1 MTENGTTA
9 ELGTDSEWLVNQ
21 IAHALRNPI
30 FAALVQAESISLK
43 AADIEPVAR
52 SARILHEQ
60 LQRLETSIQE
70 MLLYGRPAHI
80 QRRPV
85 VVREL
90 LEKIASGYRSGSRG
104 EVAQVIVSG
113 DIDDLRA
120 TWDPEGVTIIMERVV
135 DNAVQHSP
143 EPHLVE
149 IVASRA
155 GDRVR
160 IEVRDLGDG
169 VQADVR
175 DQAFLPFYPQHRG
188 RPGLGLSIAAKFAT
202 ALGGSAAFGPDP
214 GTGTS
219 VVVDLPLNGP
229 DGE

>member
-1 MTENGTTA
+1 
-9 ELGTDSEWLVNQ
+9 
-21 IAHALRNPI
+21 
-30 FAALVQAESISLK
+30 
-43 AADIEPVAR
+43 
-52 SARILHEQ
+52 
-60 LQRLETSIQE
+60 
-70 MLLYGRPAHI
+70 
-80 QRRPV
+80 V

-90 LEKIASGYRSGSRG
+90 IEKIASGYRSGSRG
-104 EVAQVIVSG
+104 EVAQVVVSG
-113 DIDDLRA
+113 DIDDLHA